1 MKGIS
6 VFAVVSAAII
16 AVVAWLL
23 GLVFT
28 APADYHAVWV
38 SAAIAY
44 VVQLFT
50 FAIARFTA
58 GNNVVLGWGIG
69 VLLRFVTLVVYGFLI
84 LKPYG
89 LPPAAAMLSL
99 VAFFFL
105 STLIEPVL
113 LLKS

>member
-23 GLVFT
+23 GLVFS
-28 APADYHAVWV
+28 APADLHAVRV
-38 SAAIAY
+38 SAAVAY

-50 FAIARFTA
+50 FAIARYA
-58 GNNVVLGWGIG
+58 ARNNVVVGWGIG
-69 VLLRFVTLVVYGFLI
+69 VMLRFVTLVAYGFLI

-89 LPPAAAMLSL
+89 LPPVAALLSL

>member
-1 MKGIS
+1 MKGIGI
-6 VFAVVSAAII
+6 FAVVSAAII

-23 GLVFT
+23 GLVFS

-38 SAAIAY
+38 SAAVAY
-44 VVQLFT
+44 VVQIFT
-50 FAIARFTA
+50 FAIARYA
-58 GNNVVLGWGIG
+58 SKDNRVVGWGIG
-69 VLLRFVTLVVYGFLI
+69 VILRFVTLVVYGFLI

-89 LPPAAAMLSL
+89 LPPVAAMLSL

>member
-1 MKGIS
+1 VKGIS

-23 GLVFT
+23 GLVFS
-28 APADYHAVWV
+28 APADLHAVRV
-38 SAAIAY
+38 SAAVAY

-50 FAIARFTA
+50 FAIARYA
-58 GNNVVLGWGIG
+58 ARNNVVVGWGIG
-69 VLLRFVTLVVYGFLI
+69 VMLRFVTLVVYGFLI

-89 LPPAAAMLSL
+89 LPPAAALLSL